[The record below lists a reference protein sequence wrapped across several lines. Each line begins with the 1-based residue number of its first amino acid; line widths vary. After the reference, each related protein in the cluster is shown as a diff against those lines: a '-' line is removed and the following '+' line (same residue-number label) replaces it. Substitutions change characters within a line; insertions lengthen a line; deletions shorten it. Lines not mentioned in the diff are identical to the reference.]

1 MQYRLKRQ
9 MSLNL
14 PQPVM
19 DALIAE
25 AEKQDRSRS
34 YVAERAIRA
43 YLKLG
48 DTSPGDARPAEALPG
63 RLPETRGTPPGDE

>member
-14 PQPVM
+14 PQAVM

-34 YVAERAIRA
+34 YIAERAIRA
-43 YLKLG
+43 YLKL
-48 DTSPGDARPAEALPG
+48 DQPATAQTAPAQ
-63 RLPETRGTPPGDE
+63 PPPTFLGA

>member
-14 PQPVM
+14 PQSVM

-25 AEKQDRSRS
+25 AERQDRSRS
-34 YVAERAIRA
+34 YIAERAIRA
-43 YLKLG
+43 YLKL
-48 DTSPGDARPAEALPG
+48 DDPAKPQPTSQPPV
-63 RLPETRGTPPGDE
+63 GTAA